1 MSTQPATPP
10 TTTAPA
16 TSRLLVEGMSCSN
29 CSRKVTTTLQN
40 LPDVDSASVDL
51 ETGLASVSW
60 KADTTPD
67 IQALLSA
74 VSQAGF
80 VATEA
85 DPTET
90 PSADPG
96 TSRLAAWKFN
106 VLLGA
111 FLTAPLIAGEW
122 FLGLGHNPGFKW
134 LGFACATPVLLVCG
148 RNFFTGA
155 WRQLQRGESN
165 MDTLVSLGSST
176 AYIYSSIALLLGWPG
191 HLYFME
197 AASIITLISAGHWL
211 EALATTRAAGALR
224 ALMHLAP
231 ATARK
236 QLPDGSESEVPVS
249 TLQPGDNVILK
260 PGDRI
265 PTDGTILQGES
276 AVDESMLTGESM
288 PVEKSRNQRLYAGTL
303 NQDGH
308 LVMQVTALGETT
320 ALARIIAVVQRAQ
333 NSRASIQ
340 RLADR
345 VSNVF
350 VPVVVAIA
358 LLTGLLWGLAPDL
371 ARSLSANLRPF
382 LWSPH
387 LPDSPLAAAII
398 HATAVLIVAC
408 PCAMGLATPAAIMA
422 GANVAARRGIL
433 IRDGQALEKSGTLT
447 AVAFDKTGTLTQ
459 GKIGVTSEWS
469 APAGESSLDVPAA
482 ALALSKASQH
492 PVSLAVA
499 SWAQTQCQTPLPV
512 YAWLEERGK
521 GLRASYSGNTLRLGS
536 LRWLQEQQVD
546 LAPGSSYIQHHSE
559 LGATVIGLAQNQKL
573 LALLAVRDELKP
585 HAREVVT
592 HLAKKG
598 LKVFL
603 LTGDQK
609 TTAHAVAKS
618 LGIPETSVLAEI
630 APEHKADTIQQLQRR
645 GDRVAFVGDGIN
657 DAPALEQADL
667 GIAVARAS
675 DVARESAD
683 LILLNSDIHAIPEAI
698 TLSQATL
705 RTIRQNLFWAFFY
718 NTAAIPLAAL
728 GYLSPVICALAMGL
742 SDLIVIGNA
751 LRLYRWKP

>member
-1 MSTQPATPP
+1 MSTQSPSTASSP
-10 TTTAPA
+10 T

-40 LPDVDSASVDL
+40 LPDVHSASVNL
-51 ETGLASVSW
+51 ETGLASVTW
-60 KADTTPD
+60 KNNATPD
-67 IQALLSA
+67 PQTLLSA
-74 VSQAGF
+74 VRQAGF

-85 DPTET
+85 DPADET
-90 PSADPG
+90 TADQG
-96 TSRLAAWKFN
+96 ASRLAAWKFN

-111 FLTAPLIAGEW
+111 FLTAPLIVGEW
-122 FLGLGHNPGFKW
+122 FLGLGHSPGFKW

-176 AYIYSSIALLLGWPG
+176 AYAYSTAALLLGWPG

-224 ALMHLAP
+224 ALMNLAP

-249 TLQPGDNVILK
+249 SLQPGDTILLK

-265 PTDGTILQGES
+265 PTDGTVLDGQS
-276 AVDESMLTGESM
+276 AIDESMLTGESM
-288 PVEKSRNQRLYAGTL
+288 PVEKSPNHRLYAGTL
-303 NQDGH
+303 NQDGR
-308 LVMQVTALGETT
+308 LTMQVTDLGETT

-350 VPVVVAIA
+350 VPIVVAIA
-358 LLTGLLWGLAPDL
+358 LSTALLWGLAPEL
-371 ARSLSANLRPF
+371 ARSLSAALSPF
-382 LWSPH
+382 LWPPH

-459 GKIGVTSEWS
+459 GKLSVTADWT
-469 APAGESSLDVPAA
+469 APSNTSSLDIPATTL
-482 ALALSKASQH
+482 ALAKSSHH
-492 PVSLAVA
+492 PVSLAA
-499 SWAQTQCQTPLPV
+499 AAWANTKSQTPLPV
-512 YAWLEERGK
+512 YAWIEERGK
-521 GLRASYSGNTLRLGS
+521 GLRASYSGSTLRLGS
-536 LRWLQEQQVD
+536 LRWLQEQQID
-546 LAPGSSYIQHHSE
+546 LTPASSFIHQHSQ
-559 LGATVIGLAQNQKL
+559 LGATVIGLSQNQTL
-573 LALLAVRDELKP
+573 LALLAVRDTLKP

-609 TTAHAVAKS
+609 TTAHAVARS

-630 APEHKADTIQQLQRR
+630 APEHKADTIQQLQQR

-698 TLSQATL
+698 GLSQATL

-728 GYLSPVICALAMGL
+728 GYLSPVVCALAMGL